1 MVYYFT
7 VQGTNDD
14 FGLLVPTH
22 EVYMGKDK
30 HENDPLIKFSHP
42 KNLWFHVDK
51 HSSAHLYLQLSEED
65 QNKTF
70 EKLQIDSNVLD
81 QLAQLTKANSIK
93 ANKLNNVTI
102 IYTPVDNLHTDGSM
116 DVGTVTFHNPQKV
129 KRILVAKKD
138 NAILNK
144 INRTKR
150 EDTTENFISQQQKM
164 QKEWSTKKKQRER
177 EWKAQEAQ
185 LAKEH
190 QAQRE
195 RNKNPYSSR
204 CMCVQINNWPLLL
217 NSTFQVGD
225 QVTAVAKRYVQ
236 DNKGD

>member
-1 MVYYFT
+1 M
-7 VQGTNDD
+7 
-14 FGLLVPTH
+14 
-22 EVYMGKDK
+22 
-30 HENDPLIKFSHP
+30 
-42 KNLWFHVDK
+42 DK

-195 RNKNPYSSR
+195 RNKNPYGDLFTDEVTNLSSNDTR
-204 CMCVQINNWPLLL
+204 HENWDEDEFMWERTRRTRLE
-217 NSTFQVGD
+217 
-225 QVTAVAKRYVQ
+225 
-236 DNKGD
+236 